1 MILRIENIKV
11 VLNSVEV
18 LRDVEFE
25 VREGELIAL
34 LGPNGSGKSTLL
46 RTIFGLIKPAC
57 GAVYLNGR
65 KLHDMQI
72 AEVVKSLGYLPQ
84 ENSETKLRVID
95 VVLLGRTPYIGIKP
109 SWEDLEIAR
118 EALSMVGMGGFENR
132 RFSELSGGEK
142 QKVMLARIFCQQAK
156 LLLLD
161 EPTSHLDIKS
171 QIEVMGIVKRTV
183 NNGKAAIVAIHD
195 INLAASFCNRILM
208 VKNGKIF
215 YAGRPT
221 EIINAESIMD
231 VFGIEVEVIHHK
243 NRIFVVP
250 QEGIES
256 AGWRDEVLGRG

>member
-1 MILRIENIKV
+1 MILRIENVRV
-11 VLNSVEV
+11 VLNSSEV

-72 AEVVKSLGYLPQ
+72 AEVAKSLGYLPQ
-84 ENSETKLRVID
+84 ESSETRLRVID

-109 SWEDLEIAR
+109 SQKDLKIAR
-118 EALSMVGMGGFENR
+118 KALSMVGMEGFENR

-156 LLLLD
+156 ILLLD

-171 QIEVMGIVKRTV
+171 QVEVMGIVRRTV
-183 NNGKAAIVAIHD
+183 SDGKAAIVAIHD
-195 INLAASFCNRILM
+195 INLAASFCNRVLM
-208 VKNGKIF
+208 VKDGRIV
-215 YAGRPT
+215 YAGKP
-221 EIINAESIMD
+221 EEVINPESIMD
-231 VFGIEVEVIHHK
+231 VFGIEVEVVQHK
-243 NRIFVVP
+243 NRILVVP
-250 QEGIES
+250 FGKAEGSSEN
-256 AGWRDEVLGRG
+256 EVLGYR

>member
-1 MILRIENIKV
+1 MILRVENIKV
-11 VLNSVEV
+11 ALNSVDV
-18 LRDVEFE
+18 LKDVEFE
-25 VREGELIAL
+25 VKEGELIAL

-65 KLHDMQI
+65 KLHDMRI
-72 AEVVKSLGYLPQ
+72 AEVAKSLGYLPQ

-95 VVLLGRTPYIGIKP
+95 VVLLGRTPYIGMKP
-109 SWEDLEIAR
+109 SREDLKIAR
-118 EALSMVGMGGFENR
+118 QALSMVGMEDFENR

-142 QKVMLARIFCQQAK
+142 QKVMLARTFCQQAK

-171 QIEVMGIVKRTV
+171 QVEVMGIVKRTV

-208 VKNGKIF
+208 IKDGRIV
-215 YAGRPT
+215 YAGEP
-221 EIINAESIMD
+221 EEVINSESIAD
-231 VFGIEVEVIHHK
+231 VFGIEVEVIRHK
-243 NRIFVVP
+243 SGIFVVP
-250 QEGIES
+250 FG
-256 AGWRDEVLGRG
+256 